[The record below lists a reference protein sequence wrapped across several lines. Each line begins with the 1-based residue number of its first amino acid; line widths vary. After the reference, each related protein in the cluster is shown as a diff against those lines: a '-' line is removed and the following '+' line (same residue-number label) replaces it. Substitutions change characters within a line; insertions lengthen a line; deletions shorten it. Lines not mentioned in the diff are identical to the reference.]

1 MRAAVWP
8 PADRGRCQVARWPG
22 GQVVLLL
29 VHLFVFPGGEEG
41 ARQGGIYT
49 FT

>member
-8 PADRGRCQVARWPG
+8 PADRGRCEVPG
-22 GQVVLLL
+22 GQVVFLL
-29 VHLFVFPGGEEG
+29 VNLFVFPGGEEG